1 MMAYAFAMPVLPGKA
16 EAARQFVAEV
26 LGPRRADWDDL
37 QRRQGV
43 TRERYFL
50 QHDPD
55 GDLFIVTGEGTF
67 APVAEWIDPEGIPI
81 DRWFIEQVHNVT
93 GVNVRELGD
102 EQPEFLGE
110 WQP

>member
-1 MMAYAFAMPVLPGKA
+1 MAYAFAMPVLPGKA
-16 EAARQFVAEV
+16 EAATDFIREV
-26 LGPRRADWDDL
+26 LGPRKRDRDDL

-50 QHDPD
+50 QHDPE
-55 GDLFIVTGEGTF
+55 GDLFIVTGEGAFT
-67 APVAEWIDPEGIPI
+67 PVAEWIDPEGIPI

-93 GVNVRELGD
+93 GVNVLELGD